1 MNSFL
6 FLGAAASPSAPSSV
20 FTGLLGAGLFMA
32 IVCLIGGILLFLFP
46 FIVML
51 QLAWLNSKLKAITDQ
66 HSAESTKNLQW
77 SMTLASEVKTQ
88 NALTR
93 QLLRAYGHE
102 PEA

>member
-1 MNSFL
+1 MNSVF
-6 FLGAAASPSAPSSV
+6 FLGAAMAGAQSSV
-20 FTGLLGAGLFMA
+20 FTGMLGAGLFMA

-77 SMTLASEVKTQ
+77 SMTLVTELQRQ

>member
-1 MNSFL
+1 MNSVL
-6 FLGAAASPSAPSSV
+6 FLGASASTNAQAGV
-20 FTGLLGAGLFMA
+20 FTGMLGAGLFMA
-32 IVCLIGGILLFLFP
+32 IVCLIGGVLLFLFP

-77 SMTLASEVKTQ
+77 SMTLVTELKTQ

-102 PEA
+102 PES